1 MPEAH
6 DGESGFTFRIAF
18 SERVGWMNGR
28 RLREDVVAVSG
39 GRATAA
45 GRVDRRR
52 DLWQVTVEPDSTA
65 DVTVTLEAG
74 AACRTPAAVCTSDGR
89 ALSATISATVA
100 GPAQEA
106 ALVPLT
112 ASFEAVPG
120 EHDGESAFRFRLA
133 FSEPIAISYRS
144 LREDAFAVTGGRVT
158 RGKRV
163 DGRKDLFEITVE
175 PDGGGEVAI
184 SLPAGRGCEVSGAIC
199 TWGPPRKQLTNT
211 PSATVAGPDV
221 APANTPAEGAPAIA
235 GEAHVGGTLT
245 ASTSGIT
252 DADGLENATFAYQW
266 IRGSAEIPGATGPDY
281 TAVDAD
287 EGERLQVRV
296 GFSDDA
302 GNAESLTSAATQRV
316 EARPLPKVLAAD
328 ARAREGED
336 ATLDFA
342 VTLSAPAPGPV
353 TVDYAT
359 LDASATAGEDYEARS
374 GTLSFAPGETAKTVA
389 VPVLDDAVDEGTE
402 ILVLRLENVRGAV
415 LADRLAVGRIEN
427 SDPLQKMW
435 LSRFGRT
442 VASHVTDAVSD
453 RLANPLTGAQV
464 TVGGQSVDLARTED
478 EAWLGQTLTSVARAL
493 GAPAG
498 PAPEDDGWPGMGLG
512 VRESPALSSAPVRT
526 LSGRELLLGSAF
538 HLAAEGDGTGPGL
551 AAWGRVTVGG
561 FDGEAPADDGNVRID
576 GEVVTGILGAD
587 AEWNR
592 LLAGVAISVSEGEG
606 TFAQPDVDSGTIE
619 STMTTVSPY
628 ARLALTDRVSVWG
641 LAGWGT
647 GDMTIVQKAR
657 AANGDKP
664 KRDEIVTRTDLEMR
678 LAAVGGRGALL
689 EADEAGGIDLAL
701 KADGFYVETESEAVS
716 NEGSTTGVASRV
728 RLALEGGRAFDMGNG
743 ATLRPSLELGLRH
756 DGGDAETGTGV
767 EIGGGVSYADPASGL
782 SVEAKAR
789 MLVAHADSD
798 YREWG
803 GERLGASRARRARAR
818 PLVRAQ
824 PDAGRGGER
833 GGPAVGRARRGRPG
847 AGRRVR
853 GVAGPQRGARLRAV
867 VVRRPLHRYA
877 ECRVRA
883 LERRRAG
890 LPDRLASD
898 LGGQGR
904 SRLRGQSRCDPQ
916 GSGQRQ
922 RAARARGD
930 AEGRDPVVG
939 PAEHAVGFKLTAHW

>member
-1 MPEAH
+1 MAAAWTRSGEQYVILRLRDTSSTQRSLQGRFVSPPGRHDGKKRIKVQVAFSEAPENVGADGVEVEGGEVTSVRPVGGNAPDGAGTRKGTRSAGGRNAGQQDREVVWEIEIEPDSDGDVTVSIEAGRPCDEEGAICTADGRSLSEDISTTVEGPEEGPPPLTASFESMPEAH

-52 DLWQVTVEPDSTA
+52 DLWQLTVEPDSGA

-89 ALSATISATVA
+89 ALSETISATVA
-100 GPAQEA
+100 GPAQET

-175 PDGGGEVAI
+175 PDGGGEVAV
-184 SLPAGRGCEVSGAIC
+184 SLPAGRECEVSGAIC

-266 IRGSAEIPGATGPDY
+266 IRGGAEIPGATGSDY

-316 EARPLPKVLAAD
+316 AARPLPKVLAAD

-464 TVGGQSVDLARTED
+464 TLGGQSVDLARTED

-498 PAPEDDGWPGMGLG
+498 PEPEDDG
-512 VRESPALSSAPVRT
+512 VR
-526 LSGRELLLGSAF
+526 GRR
-538 HLAAEGDGTGPGL
+538 LAGDG
-551 AAWGRVTVGG
+551 
-561 FDGEAPADDGNVRID
+561 
-576 GEVVTGILGAD
+576 
-587 AEWNR
+587 
-592 LLAGVAISVSEGEG
+592 S
-606 TFAQPDVDSGTIE
+606 
-619 STMTTVSPY
+619 
-628 ARLALTDRVSVWG
+628 
-641 LAGWGT
+641 
-647 GDMTIVQKAR
+647 
-657 AANGDKP
+657 
-664 KRDEIVTRTDLEMR
+664 
-678 LAAVGGRGALL
+678 
-689 EADEAGGIDLAL
+689 
-701 KADGFYVETESEAVS
+701 
-716 NEGSTTGVASRV
+716 
-728 RLALEGGRAFDMGNG
+728 
-743 ATLRPSLELGLRH
+743 
-756 DGGDAETGTGV
+756 
-767 EIGGGVSYADPASGL
+767 
-782 SVEAKAR
+782 
-789 MLVAHADSD
+789 
-798 YREWG
+798 
-803 GERLGASRARRARAR
+803 
-818 PLVRAQ
+818 
-824 PDAGRGGER
+824 
-833 GGPAVGRARRGRPG
+833 
-847 AGRRVR
+847 
-853 GVAGPQRGARLRAV
+853 
-867 VVRRPLHRYA
+867 
-877 ECRVRA
+877 
-883 LERRRAG
+883 RRAG
-890 LPDRLASD
+890 VSC
-898 LGGQGR
+898 
-904 SRLRGQSRCDPQ
+904 SE
-916 GSGQRQ
+916 Q
-922 RAARARGD
+922 RACA
-930 AEGRDPVVG
+930 
-939 PAEHAVGFKLTAHW
+939 HAVGPRAPARERVPSRGRG